1 MQSHDDCHS
10 ATSVYVLKRVFATV
24 RSTYVQMHIQN
35 ESQQAQTFV
44 LAYVNSHVQS
54 ASHALIL

>member
-24 RSTYVQMHIQN
+24 RSTYSMRPQLVQT
-35 ESQQAQTFV
+35 AQTDNVDIGVF
-44 LAYVNSHVQS
+44 
-54 ASHALIL
+54 ALIASGEGYDQ